1 MPATLLSRHVAT
13 FLQCAR
19 SRSFT
24 RAAAQLS
31 ISPTALIAQLD
42 LFEARLGFKLFEHM
56 QAATAGFQVGYI
68 SEQHFSRDYKR
79 FFGLPPLQDIAR
91 T

>member
-1 MPATLLSRHVAT
+1 MSLLSRAMAVPTFYRHFKAAT
-13 FLQCAR
+13 TLSPLQYIK
-19 SRSFT
+19 
-24 RAAAQLS
+24 QLR
-31 ISPTALIAQLD
+31 LQ
-42 LFEARLGFKLFEHM
+42 EAKRLMLNEHM